1 MLDDSPKFIL
11 VDEQSDDQIVHLLSL
26 RKADGPAY
34 QPLDSRPQVDVLA
47 LDPWYVFLPYGVLLR
62 VHCSNT

>member
-47 LDPWYVFLPYGVLLR
+47 LDP
-62 VHCSNT
+62 